1 MATSKC
7 VKPSG
12 TIWRT
17 CRWRLAGE
25 MDDVHEDLL
34 LLAKCHTLG
43 NRFHREMLKT
53 FSAAGALSK
62 VRNFSDFDLEG
73 LMRWILKETQA
84 FKDILSDRQD
94 FCDWIG
100 AQSTTSVLLKG
111 ECKHVKTCTDPDFN
125 VSADNVR
132 WLTIEASKW
141 SKKFLSEIWK
151 RCGKEL
157 SIEECIKNREK
168 VHASS
173 ALCFTFVCYV
183 HANYKKLL

>member
-1 MATSKC
+1 MWWSLQKLRNFFHVNWVPLSVTMELGTPKRWMMFVKNATACSDLMLTRGRALIHLDNLSMATSKC

-34 LLAKCHTLG
+34 LLAKCHTLV

-73 LMRWILKETQA
+73 LM
-84 FKDILSDRQD
+84 
-94 FCDWIG
+94 
-100 AQSTTSVLLKG
+100 
-111 ECKHVKTCTDPDFN
+111 
-125 VSADNVR
+125 
-132 WLTIEASKW
+132 
-141 SKKFLSEIWK
+141 
-151 RCGKEL
+151 
-157 SIEECIKNREK
+157 
-168 VHASS
+168 
-173 ALCFTFVCYV
+173 
-183 HANYKKLL
+183 